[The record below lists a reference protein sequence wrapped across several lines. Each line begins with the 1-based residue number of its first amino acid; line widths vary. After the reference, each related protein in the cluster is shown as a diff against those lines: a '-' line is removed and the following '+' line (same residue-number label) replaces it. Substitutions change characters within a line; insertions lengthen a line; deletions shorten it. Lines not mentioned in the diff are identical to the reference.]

1 MRRFT
6 AIAVI
11 LGVLAATGGEPL
23 HACVM
28 TDEPEPAAEAH
39 AMKMPC
45 HGVAE
50 AASPQSPESPM
61 DCCDGHDAAADA
73 CADCLCAA
81 AATPASALETLTASP
96 VPVSSAYVSP
106 LRVAS
111 PPERPPEFLLRPPIS
126 VS

>member
-11 LGVLAATGGEPL
+11 LGMLAATGGEPL
-23 HACVM
+23 HACATM
-28 TDEPEPAAEAH
+28 DEPPPAAEAH

-45 HGVAE
+45 HGDRATE
-50 AASPQSPESPM
+50 AAPPEPAM
-61 DCCDGHDAAADA
+61 DCCDGHDIGAEP
-73 CADCLCAA
+73 CVDCLCTG
-81 AATPASALETLTASP
+81 AATPASALETLIASP
-96 VPVSSAYVSP
+96 VLLPSAYVSP